1 MHEGS
6 WMEQQQVSLIII
18 SIPSDVIS
26 VLALSTFKQLHA
38 DFWVRQCGKFP
49 PAGFRGK
56 TYSVLQNA
64 VLKTNYVGLLSVKTG
79 QCLQEADS
87 LTARLWS
94 PTFFPLFFFLSAS
107 FWDGGGGFLV
117 KAHIWR
123 YFLDFN
129 PMQIGKLITS
139 MREMEL
145 VSSVRSWRSAT
156 QTTPWMKLSDT
167 FQNCSAINKYRTWLL
182 FSSVDAFFDKWQLYC
197 KIDSHWTHCISLA
210 SLLQNKSQ
218 QSVPLC
224 SMLLMWNWSGLKCLF
239 CISS

>member
-38 DFWVRQCGKFP
+38 DFWVHQCGKFP

-94 PTFFPLFFFLSAS
+94 PTFSPPFFLSFCFFLRWWRRFSCQSAYLAIL
-107 FWDGGGGFLV
+107 FGFQPNANRQTDNINEGNGVGFFSEKLEECHSDN
-117 KAHIWR
+117 ALNETLRHISKLFR
-123 YFLDFN
+123 HQ
-129 PMQIGKLITS
+129 QIFANNMIVVQLCRCIFRQMT
-139 MREMEL
+139 
-145 VSSVRSWRSAT
+145 A
-156 QTTPWMKLSDT
+156 
-167 FQNCSAINKYRTWLL
+167 LL
-182 FSSVDAFFDKWQLYC
+182 
-197 KIDSHWTHCISLA
+197 
-210 SLLQNKSQ
+210 
-218 QSVPLC
+218 
-224 SMLLMWNWSGLKCLF
+224 
-239 CISS
+239 

>member
-26 VLALSTFKQLHA
+26 VLVLSTFKQLHA

-94 PTFFPLFFFLSAS
+94 PTFSPPFFLSFCFFLRWWRRFSCQNAYLAIL
-107 FWDGGGGFLV
+107 FGFQPNANRQTDNINEGNGVCFFSEKLEECHSDN
-117 KAHIWR
+117 ALNETLRHISKLFR
-123 YFLDFN
+123 HQ
-129 PMQIGKLITS
+129 QIPNMIVVQLCRCIFRQMT
-139 MREMEL
+139 
-145 VSSVRSWRSAT
+145 A
-156 QTTPWMKLSDT
+156 
-167 FQNCSAINKYRTWLL
+167 LL
-182 FSSVDAFFDKWQLYC
+182 
-197 KIDSHWTHCISLA
+197 
-210 SLLQNKSQ
+210 
-218 QSVPLC
+218 
-224 SMLLMWNWSGLKCLF
+224 
-239 CISS
+239 